1 MAEFVSC
8 CCISECNIEQGGR
21 GSMCILMTK
30 RVVQEMGEDS
40 MVCQEKCESMRL
52 FIS

>member
-1 MAEFVSC
+1 
-8 CCISECNIEQGGR
+8 
-21 GSMCILMTK
+21 MTK

-52 FIS
+52 LSPDFWSCQPKTARIEQEAAVKCK